1 MNDCKL
7 LELENQTF
15 HSTIQKLRD
24 YANLKDD
31 WYINSKLD
39 LLEVEIRIACNNAKI
54 EVYNEI
60 NKQKK

>member
-1 MNDCKL
+1 MK
-7 LELENQTF
+7 E
-15 HSTIQKLRD
+15 TIQKLRD
-24 YANLKDD
+24 YANLNDD

>member
-1 MNDCKL
+1 MNDYKL

-24 YANLKDD
+24 YANLNDD

-39 LLEVEIRIACNNAKI
+39 LLEVEIKI
-54 EVYNEI
+54 EI
-60 NKQKK
+60 NKAKASVYKKINNNK